1 MLSIA
6 SMPIEKPQQIQIALM
21 SESLGVPELVAN
33 PIQPRNIIQSGSDN
47 PTVIVAAE
55 EAITAAASVR
65 LLYNDE
71 NGASLELADIFA
83 L

>member
-33 PIQPRNIIQSGSDN
+33 PIQPRNITQSGRDN

-65 LLYNDE
+65 LLYKAE
-71 NGASLELADIFA
+71 NGDSLGLADIFA